1 MRHDADETAE
11 TTDIRISCMV
21 VHGEVGRA
29 GLTEGDRRQSEP
41 AATSSSSSSNVACRA
56 QRGLSPLQAH
66 RPGGQPAGRCA
77 LSRYQV
83 LRQSNQQ
90 SVPCP
95 ARCRAAGPG
104 HGDSTASAG
113 STPSTA
119 ISTCSVHVARLIYEP
134 TCCEMC
140 YKHFARQKQSEA
152 GNVTIPS

>member
-77 LSRYQV
+77 SSRYQV

-95 ARCRAAGPG
+95 VPCRRPRPRRLNCERWLHAV
-104 HGDSTASAG
+104 HGNINVQCTRSTADLR
-113 STPSTA
+113 TD
-119 ISTCSVHVARLIYEP
+119 LL
-134 TCCEMC
+134 
-140 YKHFARQKQSEA
+140 
-152 GNVTIPS
+152 

>member
-77 LSRYQV
+77 SSRYRV

-90 SVPCP
+90 SVPGP
-95 ARCRAAGPG
+95 VPCRRPRPRRLNCERWLHAV
-104 HGDSTASAG
+104 HGNINVQCSA
-113 STPSTA
+113 
-119 ISTCSVHVARLIYEP
+119 HVARLIYEP